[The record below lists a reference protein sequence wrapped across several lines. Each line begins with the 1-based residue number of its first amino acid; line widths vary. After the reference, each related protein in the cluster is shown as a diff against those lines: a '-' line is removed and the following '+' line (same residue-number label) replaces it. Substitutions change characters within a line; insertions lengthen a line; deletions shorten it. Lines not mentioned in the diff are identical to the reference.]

1 MATVDNTV
9 LYNWSSIKEKKLG
22 YLTHKKEV
30 NIETEMATHSSI
42 LSWEIPLTMESGGLQ
57 FMGSQRFGHELATE
71 PKNMRW
77 IVLINLMGGSFYSV
91 YHIILLYT
99 LNMLQFYLPEV
110 LQFSSVQSL
119 SPVWLFAI
127 PWTAGC
133 QASLS
138 ITNSQSLL
146 KLMTI
151 DLVMPSNHLI
161 LCCTLLFLPSIFPS
175 TGSFPLSQFFTT
187 GGQSTGVSASAWVL
201 PLNIPG
207 LISFRMGW
215 LDLPSVQGTLKSLLQ
230 HHSSK
235 TWIL

>member
-1 MATVDNTV
+1 
-9 LYNWSSIKEKKLG
+9 
-22 YLTHKKEV
+22 
-30 NIETEMATHSSI
+30 MATHSSI
-42 LSWEIPLTMESGGLQ
+42 LSWEIPLTKESGGLQ

-71 PKNMRW
+71 RKNMRW
-77 IVLINLMGGSFYSV
+77 IVLINLMGGSLYSV
-91 YHIILLYT
+91 YHIVLLCT
-99 LNMLQFYLPEV
+99 LNMLQFYLLEV

-119 SPVWLFAI
+119 SRVWLFAT
-127 PWTAGC
+127 PWTASC
-133 QASLS
+133 QTSLS

-151 DLVMPSNHLI
+151 DLVTPSNHLI
-161 LCCTLLFLPSIFPS
+161 LCCTLLLLPSIFPS

-207 LISFRMGW
+207 LISFRTDW

-235 TWIL
+235 TSIF